1 MTHKMLGDLAQSF
14 LYYGHLRRFCGTRR
28 ACKRNMRLFIGFS
41 SVVLSGTLIA
51 QVVTYENVASTKDIM
66 TAMVIPASNALF
78 GATEKPTD
86 QEWAELRKQ
95 ALILAEAGNLLMMPG
110 RMAPT
115 TKGKAKGAAANA
127 AAWNQAAKTMRDAG
141 QRALSAI
148 DQKDTDL
155 LAGNVSEQILTSC
168 SSCHEKYMIK

>member
-1 MTHKMLGDLAQSF
+1 
-14 LYYGHLRRFCGTRR
+14 
-28 ACKRNMRLFIGFS
+28 MRLFIGLS
-41 SVVLSGTLIA
+41 LLVLTGTLIA
-51 QVVTYENVASTKDIM
+51 QVVTYENVASTKEIM

-78 GATEKPTD
+78 GAAERPTD

-95 ALILAEAGNLLMMPG
+95 ALILAEAGNLLMIPG

-115 TKGKAKGAAANA
+115 TKGKTKGTTANA

-141 QRALSAI
+141 RLALSAI
-148 DQKDTDL
+148 DKKDTDL
-155 LAGNVSEQILTSC
+155 LAGDVSEQILTSC